1 MNEDNE
7 VNRGETLHKL
17 LHTWKVE
24 AKLPPRFQDAVWNRI
39 ATTEREAK
47 GPSSQRRLTT
57 WIEAVF
63 STPTLAASY
72 VAILLLAGVGTGYWQ
87 AAGRATQRNSELRVR
102 YIQSVDPYQMPR

>member
-1 MNEDNE
+1 MKEDNE

-39 ATTEREAK
+39 AASEREAK
-47 GPSSQRRLTT
+47 KPSSLQRLTT

-63 STPTLAASY
+63 SSPALAASY
-72 VAILLLAGVGTGYWQ
+72 VAILLFAGVGTGYWQ
-87 AAGRATQRNSELRVR
+87 ASGRATQTNSELRVR
-102 YIQSVDPYQMPR
+102 YLQSVDPYQMPR